1 MRGTPK
7 ILLSDCFL
15 LFPKVQKSEMKS
27 TRSKSVA
34 KSIGKNFNGIKKK
47 CVKISFFSSLESLI
61 VRLENSC
68 QKQFLEKCFQTESET
83 VLQCQFKA
91 TVITFA
97 ELK

>member
-1 MRGTPK
+1 
-7 ILLSDCFL
+7 
-15 LFPKVQKSEMKS
+15 
-27 TRSKSVA
+27 
-34 KSIGKNFNGIKKK
+34 
-47 CVKISFFSSLESLI
+47 LESLI